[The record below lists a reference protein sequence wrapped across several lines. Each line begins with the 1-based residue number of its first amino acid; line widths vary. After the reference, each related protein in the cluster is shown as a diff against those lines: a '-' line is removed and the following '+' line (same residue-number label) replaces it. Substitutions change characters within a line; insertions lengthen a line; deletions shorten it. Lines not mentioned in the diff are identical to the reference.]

1 MAIEKTFIL
10 VKPDG
15 VKKNLVGNILA
26 RFEAKGLKIVALKM
40 IVAPKEGAETHYA
53 EHKEKPV
60 FGELVDFITS
70 SPLVAAVIE
79 GENAIKAVRQLNGAT
94 NPLEAVP
101 GSIRGDYALTIG
113 ENIVHGSDSPEAAA
127 REIANWFKPE
137 EIC

>member
-10 VKPDG
+10 VKPDA
-15 VKKNLVGNILA
+15 VKKNLVRNILA

-40 IVAPKEGAETHYA
+40 IVAPKEVAETHYA
-53 EHKEKPV
+53 EHKEKPF

-101 GSIRGDYALTIG
+101 GCRSRERYFRRWS
-113 ENIVHGSDSPEAAA
+113 EHSRHGWS
-127 REIANWFKPE
+127 RELLPTDW
-137 EIC
+137 